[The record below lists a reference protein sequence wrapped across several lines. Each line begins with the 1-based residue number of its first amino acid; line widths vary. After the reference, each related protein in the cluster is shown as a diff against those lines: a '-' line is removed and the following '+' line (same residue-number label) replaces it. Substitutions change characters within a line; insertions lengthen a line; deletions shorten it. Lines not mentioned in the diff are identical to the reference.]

1 MIGRAV
7 AQPWALPPLPGE
19 SEAALRERRDQA
31 YFDQQREDSR
41 EWWRRMG
48 GETPLAGLRVL
59 DFGCGH
65 GALAVAAAERGAAH
79 VVGLDLDEARIAF
92 ARRKVRDDFPDLAG
106 RVRFEARDIADL
118 DDGPFDAVLSKDTFE
133 HVGDLPAVLA
143 HVRRLLRPGGR
154 LLVGFSPLYYSPWGD
169 HGRLWHPL
177 PWLHAVLPDS
187 LLFPLAGRRRGRRI
201 TGLADVGLNGLTP
214 RRFRALFAPDRWRIE
229 RIRYNPGDKP
239 LMGAMRALRRL
250 PLLEAPFTVGIYADI
265 VRV

>member
-118 DDGPFDAVLSKDTFE
+118 DDDPNDDLDPDHDEELVDDHREGLDLDEPESDDTDEAAEAIDVPTETRKLDALLARRQVLDQRIAQLS
-133 HVGDLPAVLA
+133 AVC
-143 HVRRLLRPGGR
+143 P
-154 LLVGFSPLYYSPWGD
+154 
-169 HGRLWHPL
+169 
-177 PWLHAVLPDS
+177 
-187 LLFPLAGRRRGRRI
+187 
-201 TGLADVGLNGLTP
+201 
-214 RRFRALFAPDRWRIE
+214 
-229 RIRYNPGDKP
+229 
-239 LMGAMRALRRL
+239 MR
-250 PLLEAPFTVGIYADI
+250 
-265 VRV
+265 